1 MCYSQQAACDCLLL
15 LFGQTVGI
23 PAEEQNNVLFPFE
36 FIDTF
41 LRAWTLKTSNT
52 VADYQFQKKLVQV
65 GFLSHFVPVP
75 ITNTH
80 KHFPVTYVGWG

>member
-1 MCYSQQAACDCLLL
+1 M
-15 LFGQTVGI
+15 

-65 GFLSHFVPVP
+65 GFFFHFVP
-75 ITNTH
+75 
-80 KHFPVTYVGWG
+80 KYL